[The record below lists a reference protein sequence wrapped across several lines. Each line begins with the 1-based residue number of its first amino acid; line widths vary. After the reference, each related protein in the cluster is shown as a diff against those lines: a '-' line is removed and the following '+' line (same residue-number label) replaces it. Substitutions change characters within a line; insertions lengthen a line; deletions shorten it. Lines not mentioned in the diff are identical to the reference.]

1 MRLILRILINI
12 IAVGIAVWL
21 LPDDVFNVNG
31 GIWIWLM
38 IAVIIGLVNAFIG
51 PIIKLI
57 SLPITCITLGLF
69 TLVINALLLLLSV
82 WFANLLVPGSVVLSG
97 GNWFMTFVWA
107 MVAALIISIVSGVL
121 SWFLPD
127 EKR

>member
-12 IAVGIAVWL
+12 IAVGIAVWI

-69 TLVINALLLLLSV
+69 TLVINAFLLLLSV
-82 WFANLLVPGSVVLSG
+82 WFANLLVPNSVVLSG
-97 GNWFMTFVWA
+97 SNWFMTFVWA
-107 MVAALIISIVSGVL
+107 MVAALIISIVSGIM

-127 EKR
+127 DKR